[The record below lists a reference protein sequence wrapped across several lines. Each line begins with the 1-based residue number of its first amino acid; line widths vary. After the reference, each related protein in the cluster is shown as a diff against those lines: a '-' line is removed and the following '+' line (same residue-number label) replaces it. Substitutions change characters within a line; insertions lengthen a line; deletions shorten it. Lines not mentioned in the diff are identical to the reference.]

1 MGNILIRVLAVLLCL
16 AARPAAGQVIGTP
29 VLASAPNFRDIAG
42 IAAAYGGTGFV
53 NVTSQ
58 FGLMRTGV
66 FYRSD
71 ALNGLSDTDWRTISS
86 LGIGRDIDL
95 RTPSEIASAPD
106 LVPGGA
112 FYTNVNI
119 YGSSSPPS
127 FPSFASS
134 LSESLGYFEN
144 LYRGFVTDPTER
156 ANFRTVLLTL
166 AHDPFP
172 DVYHCSGGK
181 DRTGWTSAILESIA
195 GVPSATIMRDYLATD
210 SYTAAT
216 IEASRAA
223 ILAEQPGANAA
234 TITVLLGVVPG
245 YLEAAL
251 DQVNQSY
258 GSMYGYLIQ
267 GLGLTL
273 EDIYV
278 LRAKMVSYPV
288 LPGQGGLAG
297 NAASGAALLN
307 GLQQSAL
314 SGRYTAY
321 NFYLQSSVDLGGLGG
336 VPGQVGGQVHAD
348 TASALLRQPGWVDEA
363 LRPYGESR
371 DLAAG
376 QARFWLA
383 GLGGAFWTQGG
394 TETASSREQKAGSM
408 VGVTYRA
415 GERAGGHAGLGAL
428 WGAVG
433 SAGATATTQTVFA
446 TLGGRFGFLGLDSG
460 PYLAARALAGFVDV
474 QSDRP
479 LGGGLGSASGRTT
492 GGLASGLAALG
503 HVFARDGLTVTPQV
517 GVRVTGET
525 LAGFTESGSEL
536 ALSVHGRDNA
546 MASLVADLDAALDR
560 WGGQAWAV
568 SPALTLGYERLLGD
582 PQVTSLGTCSGQA
595 VSQRSAFGSHDLFK
609 AGLGLAAA
617 YKSLTLRVRADGVLG
632 DGGRSVGVG
641 GQLSFGYTF

>member
-383 GLGGAFWTQGG
+383 GLGGAFWTQG
-394 TETASSREQKAGSM
+394 ERRRPRAGSKRP
-408 VGVTYRA
+408 VRWWASPT
-415 GERAGGHAGLGAL
+415 
-428 WGAVG
+428 
-433 SAGATATTQTVFA
+433 
-446 TLGGRFGFLGLDSG
+446 G
-460 PYLAARALAGFVDV
+460 PANGPAAMR
-474 QSDRP
+474 
-479 LGGGLGSASGRTT
+479 
-492 GGLASGLAALG
+492 
-503 HVFARDGLTVTPQV
+503 
-517 GVRVTGET
+517 
-525 LAGFTESGSEL
+525 
-536 ALSVHGRDNA
+536 
-546 MASLVADLDAALDR
+546 
-560 WGGQAWAV
+560 AWA
-568 SPALTLGYERLLGD
+568 P
-582 PQVTSLGTCSGQA
+582 C
-595 VSQRSAFGSHDLFK
+595 
-609 AGLGLAAA
+609 
-617 YKSLTLRVRADGVLG
+617 
-632 DGGRSVGVG
+632 GGRSAVPGPRPRPRPFLPPSAAASASSAWTAAPTWRPGPWPASWTSKATAPWAAAWVRPAAGPPAAWPAAWPPSVTSSPGMGSRSRRKWGCGSRAKPWPASRKAAANWPCPSTAATTRWRAWWPTWMQPSTG
-641 GQLSFGYTF
+641 GGGKPGP